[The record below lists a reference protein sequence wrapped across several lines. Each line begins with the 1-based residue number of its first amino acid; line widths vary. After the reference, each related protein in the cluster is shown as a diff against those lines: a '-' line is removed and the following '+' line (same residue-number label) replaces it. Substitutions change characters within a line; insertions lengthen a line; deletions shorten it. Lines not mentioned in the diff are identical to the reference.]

1 MIKFFRKIRQK
12 LLKENRVTRYL
23 VYALGEIVLVVIG
36 ILIALSINTWN
47 ENRKDRTME
56 ANYLKGISENL
67 EGNISE
73 LEALILDDSLLLDGY
88 TTLVRAFS
96 DKTYQS
102 NPSTLIQTIFKIQVV
117 NSFEGNSI
125 VFEDLKSSGR
135 TNLIRSDSLRYK
147 LQSYYNQIEIMI
159 TSEKEL
165 NNPAILELRNELFIT
180 DEVGINGLER
190 LFFPTHWASD
200 LDPSLPIPAFLGFL
214 DEDIKSPKV
223 RGFANRAGYIKALT
237 LAKRRDRIKLLTAS
251 RVLKEEIQNYL
262 SHPNL

>member
-47 ENRKDRTME
+47 ENRKDRAME

-73 LEALILDDSLLLDGY
+73 LEALILD
-88 TTLVRAFS
+88 
-96 DKTYQS
+96 
-102 NPSTLIQTIFKIQVV
+102 
-117 NSFEGNSI
+117 
-125 VFEDLKSSGR
+125 
-135 TNLIRSDSLRYK
+135 
-147 LQSYYNQIEIMI
+147 
-159 TSEKEL
+159 
-165 NNPAILELRNELFIT
+165 
-180 DEVGINGLER
+180 
-190 LFFPTHWASD
+190 
-200 LDPSLPIPAFLGFL
+200 
-214 DEDIKSPKV
+214 EDIQSPKV
-223 RGFANRAGYIKALT
+223 KEFANRAGYIKALT

>member
-1 MIKFFRKIRQK
+1 MISFFRKIRQK
-12 LLKENRVTRYL
+12 LLSQNRVTRYL

-47 ENRKDRTME
+47 ENRKDRAME

-88 TTLVRAFS
+88 TILVRAFS

-102 NPSTLIQTIFKIQVV
+102 NPNTLIQTIFKIQVV

-147 LQSYYNQIEIMI
+147 LQSYYNQIEIMV

-180 DEVGINGLER
+180 DEVGINGMER

-200 LDPSLPIPAFLGFL
+200 LDPALPIPTFLSFL
-214 DEDIKSPKV
+214 DEDIQSPKAK
-223 RGFANRAGYIKALT
+223 GFANRAGYIKALT

-251 RVLKEEIQNYL
+251 RILKEEIHNYL

>member
-1 MIKFFRKIRQK
+1 MISLFRKIRQK
-12 LLKENRVTRYL
+12 LLQQNRVTRYL

-88 TTLVRAFS
+88 TNLVRAFS
-96 DKTYQS
+96 DKMYQS

-165 NNPAILELRNELFIT
+165 NNPAILELRNKLFIT

-214 DEDIKSPKV
+214 DEDIQSPKV
-223 RGFANRAGYIKALT
+223 KEFANRAGYIKALT

-251 RVLKEEIQNYL
+251 RVLKEEINIYL
-262 SHPNL
+262 SLPKP

>member
-1 MIKFFRKIRQK
+1 MISLFRKIRQK
-12 LLKENRVTRYL
+12 LLQENRLTRYIA
-23 VYALGEIVLVVIG
+23 YAIGEILLVVIG

-47 ENRKDRTME
+47 ENRKDRAME

-88 TTLVRAFS
+88 TNLVRAFS

-180 DEVGINGLER
+180 DEVGIKGLER

-200 LDPSLPIPAFLGFL
+200 LDPSLPIPVFLGFL
-214 DEDIKSPKV
+214 DEDIQSPKV
-223 RGFANRAGYIKALT
+223 
-237 LAKRRDRIKLLTAS
+237 
-251 RVLKEEIQNYL
+251 KE
-262 SHPNL
+262 